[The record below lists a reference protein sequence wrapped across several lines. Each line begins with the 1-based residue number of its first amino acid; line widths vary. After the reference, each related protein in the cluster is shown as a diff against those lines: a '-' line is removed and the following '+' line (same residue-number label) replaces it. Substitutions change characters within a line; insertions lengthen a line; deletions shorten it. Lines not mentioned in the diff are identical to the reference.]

1 MHISKK
7 AFVSTI
13 LASGLLF
20 GAAGVYAA
28 DGISLVKAYLN
39 STIKFTVDGA
49 SWTPKDASG
58 NKISPLVYNGSTYL
72 PAKAVGEALN
82 AEVLWNSGS
91 NTVVISTT
99 GGANAGIPYN
109 DAAPST
115 PAASA
120 PAASAP
126 AASAPAAS
134 APAASAPAA
143 SAPATQTVSTPA
155 GLITLPVNHDL
166 KASGEKNK
174 SIAAAFIKAYGN
186 ALTSGSTAIFDAMV
200 DKYLID
206 DVNDYDMGYKKRT
219 KDNFAKTVQS
229 DIKVNEKDII
239 TKYAA
244 ILKSASANDVTLD
257 TDYSNKGDSYTTL
270 AYEIDLPGFFISK
283 FSVFMEFELD
293 KKTNMYYLKAVNM

>member
-20 GAAGVYAA
+20 GAVGAYAA

-115 PAASA
+115 PS
-120 PAASAP
+120 
-126 AASAPAAS
+126 AS

-155 GLITLPVNHDL
+155 GLITLPANHDL

-186 ALTSGSTAIFDAMV
+186 ALTSGSTAEFDAMV

>member
-115 PAASA
+115 PSASA
-120 PAASAP
+120 PAANAP
-126 AASAPAAS
+126 AAST
-134 APAASAPAA
+134 PAASAPAA
-143 SAPATQTVSTPA
+143 SAPATQTASTPA

-166 KASGEKNK
+166 NASGDKYK
-174 SIAAAFIKAYGN
+174 SVGLAFIQSYGKAVS
-186 ALTSGSTAIFDAMV
+186 SGSTADYDALV
-200 DKYLID
+200 DKYVID
-206 DVNDYDMGYKKRT
+206 DLNDYDMGYKKRA
-219 KDNFAKTVQS
+219 KENFAKTVQAFV
-229 DIKVNEKDII
+229 KVNEKDIL

-244 ILKSASANDVTLD
+244 ILKNTTIDGVTLD
-257 TDYSNKGDSYTTL
+257 KTYSDKGATYTTL
-270 AYEIDLPGFFISK
+270 AYEVDLPGFFISS

-293 KKTNMYYLKAVNM
+293 KKTNTLYLKAVNM

>member
-1 MHISKK
+1 M
-7 AFVSTI
+7 
-13 LASGLLF
+13 LF
-20 GAAGVYAA
+20 GAVGAYAA

-115 PAASA
+115 PS
-120 PAASAP
+120 
-126 AASAPAAS
+126 AS

-143 SAPATQTVSTPA
+143 SAPATQTASTPA
-155 GLITLPVNHDL
+155 GLITLPANHDL
-166 KASGEKNK
+166 NASGDKYK
-174 SIAAAFIKAYGN
+174 SVGLAFIQSYGKAVS
-186 ALTSGSTAIFDAMV
+186 SGSTADYDALV
-200 DKYLID
+200 DKYVID
-206 DVNDYDMGYKKRT
+206 DLNDYDMGYKKERR
-219 KDNFAKTVQS
+219 K
-229 DIKVNEKDII
+229 
-239 TKYAA
+239 
-244 ILKSASANDVTLD
+244 ILPKLSKPLSKS
-257 TDYSNKGDSYTTL
+257 
-270 AYEIDLPGFFISK
+270 
-283 FSVFMEFELD
+283 M
-293 KKTNMYYLKAVNM
+293 KKIFLRNMRLF

>member
-115 PAASA
+115 PSASA
-120 PAASAP
+120 PAANAP
-126 AASAPAAS
+126 AAST
-134 APAASAPAA
+134 PAASAPAA
-143 SAPATQTVSTPA
+143 SAPATQTASTPA

-166 KASGEKNK
+166 NASGDKYK
-174 SIAAAFIKAYGN
+174 SVGLAFIQSYGKAVS
-186 ALTSGSTAIFDAMV
+186 SGSTADYDALV
-200 DKYLID
+200 DKYVID
-206 DVNDYDMGYKKRT
+206 DLNDYDMGYKKRA
-219 KDNFAKTVQS
+219 KENFAKTVQAFV
-229 DIKVNEKDII
+229 KVNEKDIL

-244 ILKSASANDVTLD
+244 ILKNATIDGVTLD
-257 TDYSNKGDSYTTL
+257 KTYSDKGATYTTL
-270 AYEIDLPGFFISK
+270 AYEVDLPGFFISK

>member
-115 PAASA
+115 PS
-120 PAASAP
+120 
-126 AASAPAAS
+126 ASAPAAS

-143 SAPATQTVSTPA
+143 SAPATQTASTPA
-155 GLITLPVNHDL
+155 GLITLPANHDL
-166 KASGEKNK
+166 NASGDKYK
-174 SIAAAFIKAYGN
+174 SVGLAFIQSYGKAVS
-186 ALTSGSTAIFDAMV
+186 SGSTADYDALV
-200 DKYLID
+200 DKYVID
-206 DVNDYDMGYKKRT
+206 DLNDYDMGYKKRA
-219 KDNFAKTVQS
+219 KENFAKTVQAFV
-229 DIKVNEKDII
+229 KVNEKDIL

-244 ILKSASANDVTLD
+244 ILKNATVDGVTLD
-257 TDYSNKGDSYTTL
+257 TTYSDKGATYTTMV
-270 AYEIDLPGFFISK
+270 YEVDLPGFFISK